1 MEQRRCFGCMKLTD
15 QSVCPHCGYPQNAS
29 NEPHQLPVGTVLQDQ
44 YLVGRVLGQGGFGIT
59 YLGWDLHLERMV
71 AIKEFYPS
79 ATVNRDVSI
88 SRYVR
93 VNTTQMAGSFEAS
106 RERFLREARALARL
120 TDVPEIVGIYSSF
133 QENNTAYIVMEFV
146 KGTELVKMVQK
157 RGGPM
162 GAQET
167 LKILKSVVYALD
179 TVHKAGLVHR
189 DISPDNIILHP
200 TGGAK
205 ILDFGAVRTVED
217 PHADRDLNKSTE
229 AIVKQGFA
237 PVEQYRNRGGIGP
250 WTDEYALCG
259 TIYYCL
265 TGRVPVDAVSR
276 SMGEGHPDW
285 QSIPG
290 LTARQRAALE
300 KGMSVLAKDR
310 FPSVAELAAELYAE
324 EAAGAPPVP
333 PVTQAIPSRPGPQYA
348 PPAGPQYGPQGA
360 PQYAPQGAPQFAPQ
374 AAPQYAPQY
383 PPQYPPQG
391 APQYGPQGAPQ
402 GAPQGVPPYM
412 PQPVP
417 MPQAQKSS
425 GISPLIPILGAVAM
439 VIVLVICF
447 FTVHIWKD
455 ATCDAPKTCALCG
468 KTEGRKLEH
477 AWADATC
484 ETPETCR
491 HCGETRGTAGH
502 EWQNATCE
510 TAMTCRV
517 CGKKEGSP
525 LGHNWKEATY
535 DDPETCRTCGKTR
548 GLPKGYISSVD
559 GEFKLFTWGG
569 RNTYAY
575 YLEETIPGCKEFL
588 LFFELTYTGNTQSKD
603 WKLLYQDGNGVWHEH
618 CTFEASPSDCEYKFI
633 FDDRPDIKAVAVI
646 PSNYCQYSFRL
657 AVWSVYSSK

>member
-29 NEPHQLPVGTVLQDQ
+29 NEPHQLPAGTVLQDQ
-44 YLVGRVLGQGGFGIT
+44 YQVGRVLGQGGFGIT
-59 YLGWDLHLERMV
+59 YLGWDLHLERLV

-79 ATVNRDVSI
+79 ATVNRDVSV

-106 RERFLREARALARL
+106 RERFLREARALAKL

-146 KGTELVKMVQK
+146 KGTELAKMVQK

-205 ILDFGAVRTVED
+205 ILDFGAVRAVED

-290 LTARQRAALE
+290 LTMRQRAALE

-333 PVTQAIPSRPGPQYA
+333 PVTQAMPNRPGPQYA
-348 PPAGPQYGPQGA
+348 PPAGPQFVPPQ
-360 PQYAPQGAPQFAPQ
+360 APQGAPRYAPQ

-402 GAPQGVPPYM
+402 AAPPYM

-417 MPQAQKSS
+417 MPQAQRSS
-425 GISPLIPILGAVAM
+425 GVSPLVPILGAVAV

-455 ATCDAPKTCALCG
+455 ATCDAPRTCALCG

-491 HCGETRGTAGH
+491 HCGKTRGTAGH
-502 EWQNATCE
+502 KWKNATCE

-535 DDPETCRTCGKTR
+535 DDPETCRTCGKTQ
-548 GLPKGYISSVD
+548 GLPKGYISSVAGD
-559 GEFKLFTWGG
+559 FQRFTWG
-569 RNTYAY
+569 RSNTSAY
-575 YLEETIPGCKEFL
+575 IFSSPVYGCKGFN
-588 LFFELTYTGNTQSKD
+588 LFFEPTFNYNSWVDD
-603 WKLLYQDGNGVWHEH
+603 WKLLYQDTNGVWHEYCSFSLNTETYEH
-618 CTFEASPSDCEYKFI
+618 VFTFDPKL
-633 FDDRPDIKAVAVI
+633 DIKAVAVVPKI
-646 PSNYCQYSFRL
+646 SGSYSYSFSL
-657 AVWSVYSSK
+657 GVWSVYYSP